1 MALISFTSVSGT
13 RGLTTTVVG
22 LGLTWPRPVIV
33 VEADPSGGSQML
45 AGYFRGLARPGLS
58 ELVLAHRQH
67 QLAQELPARLF
78 PAADSQ
84 ASFLPGIRSPLQG
97 PTMVGVWDE
106 LLDALRELEASSP
119 VDVLVDAG
127 RLGLVGA
134 PAPLIGEADLTV
146 VLAGS
151 GLPELACLRSW
162 LPWLRRGTAELRLLL
177 QEPGRPYSAA
187 DVERDLG
194 VPVIGT
200 LPWDQQAARW
210 WSHGE
215 AQRRFERTPLAKAVN
230 GLGEQL
236 RACPANRRPVAA
248 EHTGVAHE
256 WRRTQ

>member
-22 LGLTWPRPVIV
+22 LGLTWPRPVMV

-58 ELVLAHRQH
+58 ELVLAHRQR

-78 PAADSQ
+78 PAGDSQ
-84 ASFLPGIRSPLQG
+84 ASFLPGIRSPLQS

-106 LLDALRELEASSP
+106 LLDALRDLEASGP
-119 VDVLVDAG
+119 ADVLVDAG
-127 RLGLVGA
+127 RLGLVGS
-134 PAPLIGEADLTV
+134 PDPLIGEADLTV

-162 LPWLRRGTAELRLLL
+162 LPWLHRGAAELRLLL
-177 QEPGRPYSAA
+177 TEPGRPYSAA
-187 DVERDLG
+187 EVERDLG
-194 VPVIGT
+194 IPVIGT
-200 LPWDQQAARW
+200 LPRDPQAARW

-215 AQRRFERTPLAKAVN
+215 PQRRFDRTPLAKAVTA
-230 GLGEQL
+230 LGEQL
-236 RACPANRRPVAA
+236 RAVPVPARLAA
-248 EHTGVAHE
+248 PGRGATPEVG
-256 WRRTQ
+256 RIQ